1 MISILIIAII
11 FIILFMGIGDRK
23 ENFYYTSPYLYYNP
37 DYYPYGYTRRYIS
50 PSNFIFP
57 FYYPY
62 PCIESPFGDI
72 RCY

>member
-1 MISILIIAII
+1 MISIVVVAII
-11 FIILFMGIGDRK
+11 FIILFMGIGNKK
-23 ENFYYTSPYLYYNP
+23 ENFYYTSYLYYNR
-37 DYYPYGYTRRYIS
+37 DYYPYGYNRRYIS